1 MTLPV
6 SLSVGFGSALGGF
19 SRFYADTFLLSIAS
33 ANVYTSLFLINVF
46 GSFLIG
52 FFLIRPQVAS
62 DEGAKLNWYF
72 WGVGFCGGFTTFAS
86 FVFVLSKGIFEANV
100 LAMALYASLSII
112 TALIALA
119 FGLIVGQKRLK
130 RYNLGSGGSE

>member
-1 MTLPV
+1 MKLPV
-6 SLSVGFGSALGGF
+6 SLSVGFGSALGGL
-19 SRFYADTFLLSIAS
+19 SRFYADTLLLSITL

-52 FFLIRPQVAS
+52 FFLIRSQVSS

-86 FVFVLSKGIFEANV
+86 FVFLLVIGLMNANAIEAGIYATFSILSGLF
-100 LAMALYASLSII
+100 ALV
-112 TALIALA
+112 T
-119 FGLIVGQKRLK
+119 GLIIGQKLLIK
-130 RYNLGSGGSE
+130 S

>member
-1 MTLPV
+1 MKLPV
-6 SLSVGFGSALGGF
+6 SLSVGFGSALGGL
-19 SRFYADTFLLSIAS
+19 SRFYADSFLLSIAS

-52 FFLIRPQVAS
+52 FFLIRSQGAS

-86 FVFVLSKGIFEANV
+86 FVLLLVNGLMNASAMEAGIYATFSVLGGL
-100 LAMALYASLSII
+100 LALV
-112 TALIALA
+112 T
-119 FGLIVGQKRLK
+119 GLIIGQKLLLK
-130 RYNLGSGGSE
+130 S